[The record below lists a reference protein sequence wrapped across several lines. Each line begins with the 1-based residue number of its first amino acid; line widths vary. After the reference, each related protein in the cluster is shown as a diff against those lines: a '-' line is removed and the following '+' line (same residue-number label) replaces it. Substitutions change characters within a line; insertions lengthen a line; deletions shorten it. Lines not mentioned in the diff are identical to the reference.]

1 MIKQNTIITNEILIL
16 GTSVKIIDADIIG
29 KIDAIIQER
38 TGISYRV
45 KWWFGNQKSSCWC
58 HPDEITII

>member
-1 MIKQNTIITNEILIL
+1 MIKQNTIKTNEILIL

-45 KWWFGNQKSSCWC
+45 KWWSGNQKSACWC